1 MEYQTS
7 SERLPKRPTGT
18 VLCADDFGQTSSISS
33 AIALL
38 ARKGVIDA
46 VSAMTLMH
54 GWPEDAKLLA
64 DRAPHVQVGLHL
76 VLCDEVPLGGMPST
90 LIDGRLPSTGL
101 LTSRAVSRNLH
112 TRELADEIDRQFA
125 AFNAAMGRPPD
136 FVDAHKHCHLLPTL
150 RSLVLDA
157 TVKHAPGAWVRSCG
171 DRFWS
176 LMARP
181 FRWKAF
187 GSALWSFKFR
197 TAARRRG
204 LITNDSFAGHYDYKR
219 AFAPL
224 LPRFRTSPGK
234 FHLIMCHP
242 GEGYEPDD
250 PIAEAREKEYR
261 VLAALHIANST
272 LPGM

>member
-1 MEYQTS
+1 M
-7 SERLPKRPTGT
+7 P
-18 VLCADDFGQTSSISS
+18 
-33 AIALL
+33 
-38 ARKGVIDA
+38 
-46 VSAMTLMH
+46 
-54 GWPEDAKLLA
+54 GWPEDAKLLT

-76 VLCDEVPLGGMPST
+76 VLCDEVPLGGMPNT

-101 LTSRAVSRNLH
+101 LTSRALSRKLDS
-112 TRELADEIDRQFA
+112 TELADEIERQFA

-157 TVKHAPGAWVRSCG
+157 TAKHAPGAWVRSCG
-171 DRFWS
+171 DRFSS

-181 FRWKAF
+181 FRWKAL
-187 GSALWSFKFR
+187 GSAFWSFRFR
-197 TAARRRG
+197 AAARRRG

-224 LPRFRTSPGK
+224 LLRFLTPAGT

-250 PIAEAREKEYR
+250 PIAEAREKEYKELM
-261 VLAALHIANST
+261 VLHMANST
-272 LPGM
+272 LAGM